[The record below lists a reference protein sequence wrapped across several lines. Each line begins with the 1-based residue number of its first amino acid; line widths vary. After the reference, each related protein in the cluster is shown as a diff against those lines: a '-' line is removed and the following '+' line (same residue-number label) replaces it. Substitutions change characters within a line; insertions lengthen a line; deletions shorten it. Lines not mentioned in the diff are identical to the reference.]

1 MTRQFLIKSYTFSFY
16 IQTLR
21 RAGLLFTAC
30 STECVLADTIIII
43 PVIGSLD
50 SVQHPSFL
58 FYLKEKVIRWTR
70 TIPSSRSPAR
80 AIYSSVRAFFIL
92 RQINFYPSSLS
103 LSPKHTHTHK
113 STQKVFVDIF
123 CGKTTPK
130 VQKSS
135 SSFYHFGLL
144 FYYVCVYTSLYYTVS
159 DSLGRL
165 KVYLLFDTW
174 VKGFFS
180 SCSYLL
186 LFADESQE
194 VDVVIVMAANVGQD
208 AQVTSSQS
216 TSVAVI
222 RLCLLAVL
230 SAVLNGFS
238 RWLLLR
244 QRN

>member
-70 TIPSSRSPAR
+70 TIPSSRSLAR

-92 RQINFYPSSLS
+92 RQINFYPRLTFT
-103 LSPKHTHTHK
+103 LPQTHTHY

-135 SSFYHFGLL
+135 SFPFTTLVCCSITCVC
-144 FYYVCVYTSLYYTVS
+144 VCVYASLYYTVS

-165 KVYLLFDTW
+165 KVYLLFDT
-174 VKGFFS
+174 
-180 SCSYLL
+180 
-186 LFADESQE
+186 
-194 VDVVIVMAANVGQD
+194 
-208 AQVTSSQS
+208 
-216 TSVAVI
+216 
-222 RLCLLAVL
+222 
-230 SAVLNGFS
+230 
-238 RWLLLR
+238 
-244 QRN
+244 

>member
-43 PVIGSLD
+43 PVIGYSLD

-70 TIPSSRSPAR
+70 TIPSSRSLAR
-80 AIYSSVRAFFIL
+80 AIYSSVKAFFIL
-92 RQINFYPSSLS
+92 RQINFYPRLTFT
-103 LSPKHTHTHK
+103 LPQTHTHTHY

-135 SSFYHFGLL
+135 SPFYHFGLL
-144 FYYVCVYTSLYYTVS
+144 FYYVCVCIPAYTIY
-159 DSLGRL
+159 R
-165 KVYLLFDTW
+165 
-174 VKGFFS
+174 
-180 SCSYLL
+180 
-186 LFADESQE
+186 
-194 VDVVIVMAANVGQD
+194 
-208 AQVTSSQS
+208 
-216 TSVAVI
+216 
-222 RLCLLAVL
+222 
-230 SAVLNGFS
+230 
-238 RWLLLR
+238 
-244 QRN
+244 